1 MSAARHS
8 IAFYAFSPQGLTL
21 GMRLARDMEGDLFA
35 PDRLLRTTEE
45 GGGACSASGP
55 VHGDAEGLTFG

>member
-45 GGGACSASGP
+45 GGEHVP
-55 VHGDAEGLTFG
+55 HPGLFMEMQRA

>member
-35 PDRLLRTTEE
+35 PDRLLRTTEDRK
-45 GGGACSASGP
+45 S
-55 VHGDAEGLTFG
+55 VV